1 MSYFIYSGVTKFF
14 SIQSLAPPPTSPP
27 NLKKT
32 NQKGGTKPLM
42 KTTTKEKR
50 NTIIMLLL
58 SAAIGIFSPL
68 LMYITLARK
77 NEVYKYHCRK
87 AFNFHLLIFLLF
99 NISSRISDV
108 LFWIVF
114 AFEVVQVIVVAWK
127 VIRDE
132 PYRYFIRIPLFKEDK
147 YIMEG
152 E

>member
-1 MSYFIYSGVTKFF
+1 MLLKFF
-14 SIQSLAPPPTSPP
+14 YTIPLNLPQRHPP

-32 NQKGGTKPLM
+32 NQKRGIKPLM

-108 LFWIVF
+108 LFWIIF
-114 AFEVVQVIVVAWK
+114 AFEVVQVIIVTWK

-132 PYRYFIRIPLFKEDK
+132 PYRYFIRIPLFKKDK
-147 YIMEG
+147 YAVEG

>member
-1 MSYFIYSGVTKFF
+1 
-14 SIQSLAPPPTSPP
+14 
-27 NLKKT
+27 
-32 NQKGGTKPLM
+32 M

-68 LMYITLARK
+68 FMYITMAWK

-114 AFEVVQVIVVAWK
+114 VFEVVQVIIVVWK
-127 VIRDE
+127 IVHNK

-147 YIMEG
+147 YAVEG

>member
-1 MSYFIYSGVTKFF
+1 
-14 SIQSLAPPPTSPP
+14 
-27 NLKKT
+27 
-32 NQKGGTKPLM
+32 M

-50 NTIIMLLL
+50 NTIIMLLP

-77 NEVYKYHCRK
+77 NEVYKYQFRK

-99 NISSRISDV
+99 NISLRISDV

-114 AFEVVQVIVVAWK
+114 AFEVVQVMIVVWK
-127 VIRDE
+127 VIRNE

-147 YIMEG
+147 YGLRGFLSGVRVDEYSKCGI
-152 E
+152 